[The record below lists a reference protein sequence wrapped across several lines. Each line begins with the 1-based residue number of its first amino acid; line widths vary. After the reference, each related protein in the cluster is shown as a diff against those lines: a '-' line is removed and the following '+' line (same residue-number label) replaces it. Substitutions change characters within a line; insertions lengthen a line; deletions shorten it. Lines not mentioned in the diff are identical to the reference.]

1 MKVKKEYIL
10 LVAIILALS
19 IYLLKRNTNKLNY
32 KLPSLSNIPI
42 ENISKIEISG
52 PDNHITLKKKD
63 KKWYIGKVNYL
74 ADSNKTKDILDVIG
88 RLSLTALVSESKE
101 YSRYHLHDNKK
112 ISVKA
117 WADDSIKREFMIGK
131 AASSYQHTFV
141 KISGDHRVYHAI
153 GNFRGK
159 FDQTIDKLRDK
170 LVLSF
175 EKGDIH
181 EITITKGN
189 QSLVYKREPVAV
201 LVEPTNEKKEP
212 ASPSEKSGQTW
223 KRSDS
228 ENVDQSSLDSFL
240 DTLSHLRCDS
250 YIPNKTK
257 GDFTKPL
264 RSILLTGN
272 EKHTLSI
279 FPEFEKESEKY
290 PALSSGKDYPF
301 LLTKLQVENII
312 KKSGWPDK
320 EFDKPQD

>member
-32 KLPSLSNIPI
+32 QLPSLSNIPI

-52 PDNHITLKKKD
+52 LDNHITLQKKD
-63 KKWYIGKVNYL
+63 KKWYIGKMSYL
-74 ADSNKTKDILDVIG
+74 ADSTKTKDILDVIG

-101 YSRYHLHDNKK
+101 YSRYHLNDDKK

-117 WADDSIKREFMIGK
+117 WVDDSIKREFMIGK

-175 EKGDIH
+175 QKGDIH

-189 QSLVYKREPVAV
+189 QSLVYKREP
-201 LVEPTNEKKEP
+201 

-228 ENVDQSSLDSFL
+228 ENVDESSLESLL

-257 GDFTKPL
+257 DDFTKPL
-264 RSILLTGN
+264 RSILLTGK

-320 EFDKPQD
+320 EFDKPQN

>member
-19 IYLLKRNTNKLNY
+19 IYLLKRNTNKLSY
-32 KLPSLSNIPI
+32 QLPSLSNIPI
-42 ENISKIEISG
+42 ENISKVEISG
-52 PDNHITLKKKD
+52 LGNHIVLKKKD
-63 KKWYIGKVNYL
+63 KKWYIGTMNYL

-117 WADDSIKREFMIGK
+117 WVGDSIKREFMIGK
-131 AASSYQHTFV
+131 VASSYQHTFV
-141 KISGDHRVYHAI
+141 KISGDHRVYHAT

-175 EKGDIH
+175 EKKDIH
-181 EITITKGN
+181 EIKITKGN

-201 LVEPTNEKKEP
+201 LVDPMNTKKEP
-212 ASPSEKSGQTW
+212 ASSSEIPEPAW
-223 KRSDS
+223 KRSDN
-228 ENVDQSSLDSFL
+228 ENVDQSSLESFL

-257 GDFTKPL
+257 DDFTKPL
-264 RSILLTGN
+264 RSILLVG
-272 EKHTLSI
+272 KDKYTLSI
-279 FPEFEKESEKY
+279 FPELEKESEKY
-290 PALSSGKDYPF
+290 PALSSEKDYPF

-320 EFDKPQD
+320 EFDKP